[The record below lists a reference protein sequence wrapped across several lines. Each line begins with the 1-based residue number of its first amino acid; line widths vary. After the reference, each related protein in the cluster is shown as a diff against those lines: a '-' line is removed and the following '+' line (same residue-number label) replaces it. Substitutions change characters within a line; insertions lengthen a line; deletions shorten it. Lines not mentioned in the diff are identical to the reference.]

1 MTEVPFSDGEIS
13 VLVDVLRD
21 WEAHPGMPDPQI
33 YANVATALTA
43 RDLTG
48 DQWYALDS
56 VLEVEAGE
64 RPELEWFLYVVRR
77 IHRSVVENPTA

>member
-1 MTEVPFSDGEIS
+1 MTAKVPFSDGEIS

-21 WEAHPGMPDPQI
+21 WEAYPGMPDPKI
-33 YANVATALTA
+33 YADVATALTV

-77 IHRSVVENPTA
+77 IRRLERSA